1 MRIKQELLLRV
12 SVVENQLDNLEERIN
27 KLEKRLNEAQ
37 K

>member
-27 KLEKRLNEAQ
+27 KLEKRLNETQ